1 MNDPIT
7 IEPVDENAPKIRKA
21 KAVGLPDTT
30 RIMLEEN
37 PDIPPTGLFIGL
49 NGRGYILK
57 PGEVADVPNP
67 LISILD
73 NAEQLMPY
81 TDPSTNQIVGYRSRL
96 RFPYRRV
103 NS

>member
-7 IEPVDENAPKIRKA
+7 IEAVDDATPKIRKA
-21 KAVGLPDTT
+21 KAVGLPETT

-37 PDIPPTGLFIGL
+37 NDIPPTGLFIGH

-57 PGEVADVPNP
+57 PGEPADVPNF

-73 NAEQLMPY
+73 NAVALVPY
-81 TDPSTNQIVGYRSRL
+81 TDPSTMQIVSYRERL
-96 RFPYRRV
+96 RFPYRRL
-103 NS
+103 